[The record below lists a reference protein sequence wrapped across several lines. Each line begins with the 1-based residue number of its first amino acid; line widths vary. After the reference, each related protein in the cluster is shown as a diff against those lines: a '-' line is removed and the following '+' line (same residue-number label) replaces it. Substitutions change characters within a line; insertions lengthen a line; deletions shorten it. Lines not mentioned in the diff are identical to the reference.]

1 MNSIIGL
8 TPKVLR
14 KAADLQERIESLQAE
29 LSQLLVGAP
38 PALAQSAEEPR
49 KKGKMSAAG
58 KAAIRA
64 AQKAR
69 WAKVKGTAPAASVAP
84 SPKKKKRKLSAQ
96 GIANI
101 RAGVEKRMAA
111 KAAMAKR

>member
-1 MNSIIGL
+1 
-8 TPKVLR
+8 
-14 KAADLQERIESLQAE
+14 
-29 LSQLLVGAP
+29 
-38 PALAQSAEEPR
+38 
-49 KKGKMSAAG
+49 MSAAG